1 MKLKSLET
9 EEDYNIACKR
19 VYFLMHSTE
28 EAIEP
33 DSPEGEE
40 LEYLSAL
47 IEKYER
53 ENHPL

>member
-9 EEDYNIACKR
+9 EEDYNNACKR

>member
-19 VYFLMHSTE
+19 VYFLMHTTE

-33 DSPEGEE
+33 ESPEGEE

-47 IEKYER
+47 IEKYEQV
-53 ENHPL
+53 NHQL